1 MASSRAADSSSNGQN
16 GNGNTQQQE
25 DAPWTFGGVTGGSPF
40 SQGAHHGIE
49 FPTRERFAGAAGALA
64 AGGGNIFYHASGS
77 VITNPKIYVI
87 WYGSWAASSCTETS
101 TASTPGIIN
110 YFLQNVGPSTWNAIN
125 TTYYQ
130 TINGVPTYVPPTAQ
144 WSGCFVDSGSQGFTL
159 DGYSTATP
167 GLKKIN
173 DVVSNALN
181 SNALGAAD
189 PNGIYFVLTSANV
202 VVNGFMNSSL
212 PNFCGYHDSLVN
224 AATTVKFAFIGDA
237 VTHIASCAGQTVASP
252 NGNVSADAMASVI
265 GHELVETVS
274 DPLGNTWFDSAR
286 YENGDKCAWTFG
298 TTTTLGTAQK
308 NTTVGT
314 RPYLIQ
320 QNLAANTNTCLMSA
334 PPAAVA
340 PTLKSFS
347 PTSGKVGTSI
357 TLTGSSFTTATNVSF
372 NGIIAPSFSINSDTS
387 ITVAVPVG
395 ATTGLV
401 SVTNRNSTVNSSS
414 SFTVPVSAPTISSF
428 TPAFGPSITITGT
441 NLLGATSVSFNGTV
455 GTNVTVVSATSV
467 TVTPPASG
475 TSGKITI
482 TTPGGTSAASSATYY
497 FPAAFAATTP
507 ISPTSSLV
515 GATVTITGTNLLGAT
530 SVSFNGTNAVPT
542 VATTGVSLTIKV
554 PTGATTGPLTITTPA
569 GSVTSAASFTVI
581 PPAPTVTGF
590 TPIFGSPITITGT
603 NLLNASAI
611 LFNGIAGAIT
621 SVTSAT
627 SLTATAPAGGTSGK
641 ITVTTPGG
649 TSAASSATYYFPA
662 GAISAPSS
670 AAVGATITITGTN
683 LLGATAV
690 NFVGTTTVSAAPAS
704 TATLTSLTV
713 KVPTGAT
720 SGSITITTPA
730 GVSAGA
736 PISIAPTIA
745 SFTPNSGTRSATIV
759 NTVTITGTNFLGA
772 TAVALTGV
780 SNVTIKTITATTIAV
795 TFSLPM
801 TLATSTAA
809 KFTVTTPAGSVTSTG
824 IYSIT

>member
-202 VVNGFMNSSL
+202 VVNGFVNSSL

-298 TTTTLGTAQK
+298 TTTTLGTAQQ

-497 FPAAFAATTP
+497 FPA
-507 ISPTSSLV
+507 
-515 GATVTITGTNLLGAT
+515 
-530 SVSFNGTNAVPT
+530 
-542 VATTGVSLTIKV
+542 
-554 PTGATTGPLTITTPA
+554 
-569 GSVTSAASFTVI
+569 
-581 PPAPTVTGF
+581 
-590 TPIFGSPITITGT
+590 
-603 NLLNASAI
+603 
-611 LFNGIAGAIT
+611 
-621 SVTSAT
+621 
-627 SLTATAPAGGTSGK
+627 
-641 ITVTTPGG
+641 
-649 TSAASSATYYFPA
+649 

-795 TFSLPM
+795 TFSLPT
-801 TLATSTAA
+801 TLATSKAA

-824 IYSIT
+824 SYSIT